1 MVTRGFAD
9 PQKQDLGQARLD
21 PAIASYLDK
30 CKEQDPP
37 SQPQQALPSST
48 IHWIFTTFS
57 QAPLRR
63 LQVVAHLIVL
73 AFFFLLRVGEYTPS
87 SKERRTIPLRGKDV
101 KLWHNG
107 LLLSHTSSLDILLT
121 ADAVSIC
128 LENQKNGKKH
138 TVLHHTK
145 AGNTKFCPVWAAAN
159 LVYALQGQGSAPLGT
174 FVDEQGRTCRVQA
187 ADIRSVIRVGASST
201 HLESCG
207 YDLKR
212 IGSHSLRSGG
222 AMHLKLAGH
231 DNDIIMKLGR
241 WSSNTYLHYIQ
252 SQIGELTAGIA
263 TDMARLLHFH
273 QVSS

>member
-1 MVTRGFAD
+1 MVARGFAD
-9 PQKQDLGQARLD
+9 PRKEDLSQTRLD
-21 PAIASYLDK
+21 PAISSYLDK
-30 CKEQDPP
+30 CKQQDPP

-48 IHWIFTTFS
+48 IYWIFTTFS
-57 QAPLRR
+57 QTPLKR

-87 SKERRTIPLRGKDV
+87 TKERRTIPLRGNDI
-101 KLWHNG
+101 KLWVNG
-107 LLLSHTSSLDILLT
+107 TILPHTAPLATLLT
-121 ADAVSIC
+121 ANAVTIC
-128 LENQKNGKKH
+128 LENQKNGKKNA
-138 TVLHHTK
+138 VLHHTK
-145 AGNTKFCPVWAAAN
+145 AGNTTFCPVWAAAH
-159 LVYALQGQGSAPLGT
+159 LVHELQGQGHAPLGT
-174 FVDEQGRTCRVQA
+174 FVDERGHTSRVQA
-187 ADIRSVIRVGASST
+187 SDIRSAIRAGAVAT
-201 HLESCG
+201 QLELCG

-241 WSSNTYLHYIQ
+241 WTSNTYLHYIQ

-273 QVSS
+273 HVSS